1 VLTVRPRRSWRQR
14 LVIAGGALS
23 VFVFAAGAFAISYL
37 YRKVEQLPR
46 VELSQV
52 LEPATDVSDPRNVLI
67 VGVDSAEQLEP
78 GDPVRFG
85 RDGGVILADVIMILR
100 VDPEA
105 HRADL
110 LSIPRDLWVQYPD
123 SSDQARINTALD
135 RDGGSPDLLIDTL
148 DDYLGIPVHHYIQLD
163 FAGFRQLVEAVG
175 GVPLYFEQPTRDQR
189 SGLHVPEPGCVT
201 LDAEQA
207 LAYARSR
214 AYQENIDGEWRRDPT
229 GDLGRIER
237 QQVFIRAT
245 VGRALSRG
253 ARNPGALDQML
264 DAALASVTVDGELST
279 GEIVALARR
288 FRSFDPEDLRT
299 YRLPVTPDR
308 VGAAE
313 IVRLD
318 DDDAEPILEL
328 FQRGADGTA
337 GIEDVDDAGEPDEAG
352 DPEGADADE
361 PSAEEEDGEP
371 DAAGDASTPEPG
383 EIDLRVLNGS
393 GQPGHAGQAAAD
405 LEEAGFGVT
414 GQGNAGSFN
423 HDRTEVRYPPGAR
436 AAAEVIERWLV
447 AGADLVESA
456 SEEGIAV
463 VTGADW
469 DGARMSPRPA
479 SDGSGGTPTT
489 TTTTPTTTAHLATPC

>member
-1 VLTVRPRRSWRQR
+1 VVTVRARRSWRQR

-23 VFVFAAGAFAISYL
+23 ALVFAAGAFAVSYL
-37 YRKVEQLPR
+37 FRKVEQLPR

-52 LEPATDVSDPRNVLI
+52 LEPAGDVSEPRNVLI
-67 VGVDSAEQLEP
+67 VGVDDAEQLEP

-85 RDGGVILADVIMILR
+85 RDGGVLRADVIMILR

-123 SSDQARINTALD
+123 SRDQARINIALD

-163 FAGFRQLVEAVG
+163 FAGFRQLVEAVD
-175 GVPLYFEQPTRDQR
+175 GVPLYFEHPTRDQR

-214 AYQENIDGEWRRDPT
+214 AYQENIDGEWHYDPT

-279 GEIVALARR
+279 REIVGLARR
-288 FRSFDPEDLRT
+288 FRSFDPDDLRT
-299 YRLPVTPDR
+299 YRLPVTPDT

-318 DDDAEPILEL
+318 DDDAEPILEV
-328 FQRGADGTA
+328 FQRGAGDTA
-337 GIEDVDDAGEPDEAG
+337 GIEDVDDAADAEEAG
-352 DPEGADADE
+352 DPGAAD
-361 PSAEEEDGEP
+361 SAGDGDGEP
-371 DAAGDASTPEPG
+371 DAAGDVTAPEPE

-405 LEEAGFGVT
+405 LEAAGFGIT
-414 GQGNAGSFN
+414 GQGNAASFD
-423 HDRTEVRYPPGAR
+423 HDQTEVRYPPGAR

-447 AGADLVESA
+447 AGADLVESTG
-456 SEEGIAV
+456 EEGIAV
-463 VTGADW
+463 VTGDDW
-469 DGARMSPRPA
+469 DGVRMSPRAA
-479 SDGSGGTPTT
+479 SGEAGGTPTT
-489 TTTTPTTTAHLATPC
+489 TTTVPTTSTHLATPC